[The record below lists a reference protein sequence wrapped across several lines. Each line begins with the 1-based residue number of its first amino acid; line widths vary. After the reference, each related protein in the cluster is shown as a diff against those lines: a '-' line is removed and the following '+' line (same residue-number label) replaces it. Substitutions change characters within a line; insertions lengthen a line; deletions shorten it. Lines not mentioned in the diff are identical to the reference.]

1 MTLFTQG
8 AAGSRHT
15 SWPVFLSVALCKS
28 KRQRCLQNMHHW
40 IVPNKV
46 VPSLKGQI
54 SVRTRGGKKKV
65 LTWSRSPDSASWR
78 GSAPPFR
85 CGGRWVCSPSGC
97 SGSAAQLPNFLESF
111 LRGNGGGCFSERA
124 RMLVCDRS
132 ACSDNSKYAIPKLR
146 DATTK

>member
-54 SVRTRGGKKKV
+54 SVRTRGEKKKCLHDLGL
-65 LTWSRSPDSASWR
+65 LTVRVGGDQLHLFDVAAD
-78 GSAPPFR
+78 GSALR
-85 CGGRWVCSPSGC
+85 LD
-97 SGSAAQLPNFLESF
+97 AAAVQL
-111 LRGNGGGCFSERA
+111 
-124 RMLVCDRS
+124 
-132 ACSDNSKYAIPKLR
+132 NSQ
-146 DATTK
+146 TS